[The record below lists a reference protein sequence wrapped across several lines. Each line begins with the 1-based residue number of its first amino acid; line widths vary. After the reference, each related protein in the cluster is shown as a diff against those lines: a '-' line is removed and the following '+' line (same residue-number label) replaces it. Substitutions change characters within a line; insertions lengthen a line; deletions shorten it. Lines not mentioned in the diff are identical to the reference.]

1 MARSIY
7 EGCGDIDDKHVLDN
21 LGEGLGN
28 LCSHLD
34 KILFKGGWWED
45 RRKGQGESK
54 IFNECRLRV
63 YLCVR
68 RVIIFCKK
76 TPRVEL

>member
-34 KILFKGGWWED
+34 QILFKGGWWRIGGKGRAS
-45 RRKGQGESK
+45 RRYLMSAALGF
-54 IFNECRLRV
+54 IFV
-63 YLCVR
+63 
-68 RVIIFCKK
+68 
-76 TPRVEL
+76 